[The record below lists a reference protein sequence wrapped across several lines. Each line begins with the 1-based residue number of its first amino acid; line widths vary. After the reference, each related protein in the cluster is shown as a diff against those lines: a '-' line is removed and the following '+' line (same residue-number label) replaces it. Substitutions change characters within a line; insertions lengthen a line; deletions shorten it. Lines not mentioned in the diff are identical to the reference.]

1 MDLCHLKHSE
11 LAEHLQQSKGREGL
25 HGDNIE
31 NDMGFEAD
39 SSKRGAS
46 ASRATAATI
55 SDARSGVPGMDGEG
69 NYAVSVYIQ
78 LRETVAPLVLELTE
92 TECPQVWRSSM
103 FVSVCVDDF
112 QMVGGKERLA
122 PKWRTLTT
130 HIELGDRT
138 PLLDKVCWGC
148 TQRAASGASKRV
160 SNVSQPVEHLK
171 SPRVG
176 PNKSVTQLKKV
187 ATPRIDDPQVNPEGY
202 DLLFCVCADCLEF

>member
-1 MDLCHLKHSE
+1 MDEGEELICLEQSPTHSQHGNCSRAAIEKCSCSLCLVPGSSE

-122 PKWRTLTT
+122 PKWHTLTR

-160 SNVSQPVEHLK
+160 PTYHNLSS
-171 SPRVG
+171 
-176 PNKSVTQLKKV
+176 
-187 ATPRIDDPQVNPEGY
+187 I
-202 DLLFCVCADCLEF
+202 